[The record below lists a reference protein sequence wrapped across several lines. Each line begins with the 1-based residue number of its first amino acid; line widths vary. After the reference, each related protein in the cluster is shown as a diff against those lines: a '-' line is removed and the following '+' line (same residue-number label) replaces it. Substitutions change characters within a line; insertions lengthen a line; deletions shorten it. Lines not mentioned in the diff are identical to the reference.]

1 MWTSKFV
8 SGKDSKV
15 NNFTSDD
22 LFSLWNEEEG
32 VWETCSAKRKKIGGH
47 VENSRNEIK
56 VISYIEIMVIV
67 KMTNI
72 KRPIHANKC
81 N

>member
-1 MWTSKFV
+1 MIWFFV
-8 SGKDSKV
+8 Y
-15 NNFTSDD
+15 
-22 LFSLWNEEEG
+22 LFIFCEMVGGEG
-32 VWETCSAKRKKIGGH
+32 VGEICSAKSEKIGGH
-47 VENSRNEIK
+47 VEKSRNEIK

-72 KRPIHANKC
+72 KRPIHASNC

>member
-1 MWTSKFV
+1 MNS
-8 SGKDSKV
+8 
-15 NNFTSDD
+15 FTSDY
-22 LFSLWNEEEG
+22 LFSLLNEG
-32 VWETCSAKRKKIGGH
+32 KGMWETCLAKSRKIGGH

>member
-1 MWTSKFV
+1 M
-8 SGKDSKV
+8 G
-15 NNFTSDD
+15 
-22 LFSLWNEEEG
+22 EI
-32 VWETCSAKRKKIGGH
+32 CSAKSEKIGGH
-47 VENSRNEIK
+47 VEKSRNEIK

-72 KRPIHANKC
+72 KRPIHASNC